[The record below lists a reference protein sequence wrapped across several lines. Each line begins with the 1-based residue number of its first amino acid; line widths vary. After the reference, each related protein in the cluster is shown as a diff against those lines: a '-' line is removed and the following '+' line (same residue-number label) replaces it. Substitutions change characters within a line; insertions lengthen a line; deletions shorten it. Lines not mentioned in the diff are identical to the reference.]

1 MAVNE
6 ERIHEVTQDMVME
19 AGHNWEDIPAFQQFL
34 LLETSTVWEK
44 RFQAYNARHN
54 IVEAQVDDS
63 IFGFDGDEAIGEENP

>member
-6 ERIHEVTQDMVME
+6 HRIHEVAREMVKE
-19 AGHNWEDIPAFQQFL
+19 AGQEWEDYPAFQQFL
-34 LLETSTVWEK
+34 LMETATIWEK

-63 IFGFDGDEAIGEENP
+63 IFGFGKDDGDG